1 MTVEDLNALLFVVSA
16 GVMLVFVFLF
26 IVVGVDALRDEV
38 GRRKRKGYR
47 GRYRAR

>member
-1 MTVEDLNALLFVVSA
+1 MTVEDLNALLFVFGAAVT
-16 GVMLVFVFLF
+16 LVFVFLF
-26 IVVGVDALRDEV
+26 IVIGVDALHDEV